1 MTDDDDTPIDDH
13 DDEPE
18 EPVASSGDVG
28 NRRVVRRKAREQW
41 ARQDEDANFWKA
53 CLGSVIGR
61 RVLFSVLN
69 ATHWSEVKFACGPN
83 GFPQQEATWFHAGEQ
98 SIGERLWLSWFKI
111 DPDNAMV
118 MLRENDPRLK
128 GEG

>member
-1 MTDDDDTPIDDH
+1 MIDDDDTPLDEH
-13 DDEPE
+13 EESDEP
-18 EPVASSGDVG
+18 VVSSGDVG
-28 NRRVVRRKAREQW
+28 DRRVVRRRVKEKW
-41 ARQDEDANFWKA
+41 ARQDEDAAFWKN

-61 RVLFSVLN
+61 RVLFSLLD

-98 SIGERLWLSWFKI
+98 SIGERLWLSWFRI

-118 MLRENDPRLK
+118 MLRENDPRLAK
-128 GEG
+128 GDS